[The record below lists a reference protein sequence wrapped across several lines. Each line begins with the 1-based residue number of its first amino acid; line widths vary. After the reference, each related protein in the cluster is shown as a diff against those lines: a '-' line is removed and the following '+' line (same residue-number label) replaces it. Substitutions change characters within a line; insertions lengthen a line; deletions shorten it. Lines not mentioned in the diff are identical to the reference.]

1 MIIYGIPNCDTVRKS
16 RKWLTEYDV
25 DYTFHDF
32 RKNGLDEAKLR
43 GWCDELGWEALLNK
57 RGTTWRKLPEAQKKS
72 VNEESA
78 IALMLE
84 HVAMIKRPVLEHPR
98 GIIVGFNN
106 AHWQRTLVV

>member
-25 DYTFHDF
+25 DHQFHDF
-32 RKNGLDEAKLR
+32 RKNGLEETKLR
-43 GWCDELGWEALLNK
+43 GWCAELGWEALLNK
-57 RGTTWRKLPEAQKKS
+57 RGTTWRQLPDKQKKK
-72 VNEESA
+72 VDEEKA

-84 HVAMIKRPVLEHPR
+84 HVAMIKRPVLETPR

-106 AHWQRTLVV
+106 AHWQRTLIV